1 MEEHNLEMG
10 LGGRWELC
18 SIPATSSDL
27 AGVVVVEDTLSTQ
40 SKTGLGQKL
49 HEIHGK
55 SSIGSDSAGTY
66 HVRLLQQSED
76 NPRDNLRECICCNTG
91 VVWTGDG
98 LVNPNK

>member
-10 LGGRWELC
+10 LGHRRELR

-49 HEIHGK
+49 DEIRGK
-55 SSIGSDSAGTY
+55 LSIGSDSAGTC

-76 NPRDNLRECICCNTG
+76 NPKDNLHECICCNMG
-91 VVWTGDG
+91 VVWTVDG